1 MSIDN
6 FQLQVTA
13 GFLHS
18 FFLCLPL
25 EIRSILNSTL
35 SGLCTQLRMP
45 IQRRQLWAHST
56 LTGEDQQISKTW
68 SLWPWLQPWH
78 LPPLPWWCHPHLLFL
93 RLNQQV
99 MTDVN
104 INNIVPDSNLLD
116 YFPQLLAVEPQYNEG
131 PRDGQNLVAIT
142 RFRYIEDDCHI
153 FYYYSGV
160 KKIVRYIVDFVT

>member
-25 EIRSILNSTL
+25 EIRSILKSIL

-45 IQRRQLWAHST
+45 IQRRQIWAQST
-56 LTGEDQQISKTW
+56 LAGEDQQISKTW
-68 SLWPWLQPWH
+68 SLWQWLQRWH

-131 PRDGQNLVAIT
+131 PRDGQNLLAIT
-142 RFRYIEDDCHI
+142 RFRYISSLI
-153 FYYYSGV
+153 LIYFTITGV
-160 KKIVRYIVDFVT
+160 KKIIRDIEDFVT